1 MKKVRSLLVLFLS
14 VLAVSS
20 PAFCKDDEAV
30 IGLVAPLTGDQAYI
44 GVGVMQGA
52 QMAVEDSN
60 IKGPVFDNVKLK
72 FEPLDD
78 QHNPTQAVLVA
89 NKLIANPDA
98 MGVVGHFNS
107 SCTKAASSIYHE
119 GRLAQVTPA
128 STNPDISKQG
138 FDTFFRVCP
147 TDDVQAPAAASFVK
161 NDLGLTRVVVLDDQT
176 TYGRGLADQFE
187 KKFKALGGEVLKHE
201 GITQGEKDFMPL
213 LTKIKSV
220 NPELVF
226 FGGIFPEMALL
237 LKQSKK
243 VGLNAQW
250 MGGDGIFEAALVHLA
265 GPGIAEGVHSTM
277 LGVDPHAVPAAQDFV
292 TRYEARYGEIGS
304 FSAYGYDAASVL
316 IEAVRRAGKKD
327 REAVTAELKKM
338 KDFPGILGPINFDA
352 KGDAIGKSVGIFKVE
367 NGKFKFLKEIK
378 PEAAG

>member
-1 MKKVRSLLVLFLS
+1 
-14 VLAVSS
+14 
-20 PAFCKDDEAV
+20 
-30 IGLVAPLTGDQAYI
+30 
-44 GVGVMQGA
+44 MQGA
-52 QMAVEDSN
+52 QMAVEDAN
-60 IKGPVFDNVKLK
+60 IKGPIFGSVKLK

-128 STNPDISKQG
+128 STNPDISRQG

-161 NDLGLTRVVVLDDQT
+161 NDLGFSRVVVLDDQT

-187 KKFKALGGEVLKHE
+187 KKFKSLGGEVLKHE

-213 LTKIKSV
+213 LTKIKSLD
-220 NPELVF
+220 PELVF
-226 FGGIFPEMALL
+226 FGGIYPEMALL

-243 VGLNAQW
+243 VGLTAQW
-250 MGGDGIFEAALVHLA
+250 MGGDGIYEAALTQLA
-265 GPGIAEGVHSTM
+265 GPGVAEGVHSTM
-277 LGVDPHAVPAAQDFV
+277 LGVDPHSVPAAQDFV
-292 TRYEARYGEIGS
+292 SRYEARYGEIGS

-316 IEAVRRAGKKD
+316 IEAVRRAGKKN
-327 REAVTAELKKM
+327 REAVIVEMKKI
-338 KDFPGILGPINFDA
+338 KDFPGILGAINFDE
-352 KGDAIGKSVGIFKVE
+352 KGDAVGKSVGIFKVE
-367 NGKFKFLKEIK
+367 NGKFKFVKEIK
-378 PEAAG
+378 PEPAQ

>member
-1 MKKVRSLLVLFLS
+1 MKKVRLFFVPLFFLLS
-14 VLAVSS
+14 VS
-20 PAFCKDDEAV
+20 PVLCKDDEAV

-52 QMAVEDSN
+52 QMAVEDAN
-60 IKGPVFDNVKLK
+60 LKGPIFGSVKLK

-119 GRLAQVTPA
+119 GRLAQITPA
-128 STNPDISKQG
+128 STNPEISRQG

-147 TDDVQAPAAASFVK
+147 TDDVQAPAAAAFVK

-187 KKFKALGGEVLKHE
+187 KKFRLLGGEVLKHE

-220 NPELVF
+220 GPELVF
-226 FGGIFPEMALL
+226 FGGIYPEMALL
-237 LKQSKK
+237 LKQAKK
-243 VGLNAQW
+243 VGLNVQW
-250 MGGDGIFEAALVHLA
+250 MGGDGIYEAALIQLA
-265 GPGIAEGVHSTM
+265 GAGVAEGVHSTM
-277 LGVDPHAVPAAQDFV
+277 LGVDPHSVPAAQD
-292 TRYEARYGEIGS
+292 S
-304 FSAYGYDAASVL
+304 SVICVL
-316 IEAVRRAGKKD
+316 LPAPDCDG
-327 REAVTAELKKM
+327 
-338 KDFPGILGPINFDA
+338 FC
-352 KGDAIGKSVGIFKVE
+352 GIF
-367 NGKFKFLKEIK
+367 
-378 PEAAG
+378 